1 MKMINKKT
9 AQKWSKMAKEQME
22 KNWKIDEIVK
32 TKVEIPEDILN
43 AVVKYVDK
51 KITGYAKVTGN
62 TSVVID
68 LTKIR
73 KSITANENALAILG
87 KHNLNIDSYIF
98 GSIKKNLFD
107 NKFKVIDLT
116 PENKFIVDWSWS
128 K

>member
-1 MKMINKKT
+1 MINKKT
-9 AQKWSKMAKEQME
+9 AQEWSKMAKEQME
-22 KNWKIDEIVK
+22 KNWKINEIVK
-32 TKVEIPEDILN
+32 TKVTIPEDILN

-51 KITGYAKVTGN
+51 KIAGYAKVTGN

-68 LTKIR
+68 LSKIR
-73 KSITANENALAILG
+73 KSITTNENALTILG

-116 PENKFIVDWSWS
+116 SENKFIVDWS

>member
-1 MKMINKKT
+1 MINKKT
-9 AQKWSKMAKEQME
+9 AQEWSKMAKEQME
-22 KNWKIDEIVK
+22 KNWKINEIVK
-32 TKVEIPEDILN
+32 TKVTIPEDILN
-43 AVVKYVDK
+43 AVVKYIDK

-68 LTKIR
+68 LSKIR
-73 KSITANENALAILG
+73 KSITTNENALTILG

-98 GSIKKNLFD
+98 ASIKKNLFD

-116 PENKFIVDWSWS
+116 SENKFIVDWS

>member
-1 MKMINKKT
+1 MINKKT
-9 AQKWSKMAKEQME
+9 AQEWSKMAKEQME

-32 TKVEIPEDILN
+32 TKVTIPEDILN

-68 LTKIR
+68 LSKIR
-73 KSITANENALAILG
+73 KSITANENALSILG
-87 KHNLNIDSYIF
+87 KHNLNINSYIF
-98 GSIKKNLFD
+98 VTIKKNLYD
-107 NKFKVIDLT
+107 NKFKVIDLAS
-116 PENKFIVDWSWS
+116 ENKFIVDWS